1 VEVPRPAAA
10 ANLTRAQRRGIALS
24 ERKLLLA
31 AGDAVAVSIAF
42 LVAYNLHSGEVRGAG
57 FSVPRVALLLTL
69 GAYLVAAYLV
79 DAYRLSG
86 TVNLR
91 GMFTDVAASLAVS
104 FIGLLGVFFVV
115 PYRITRPTLL
125 LWVPIAALTLLGWR
139 FFYRTVFAHA
149 IFAGSIV
156 VVASAQS
163 FNRVWPDAHGV
174 MEGLYRVVAVVDPA
188 RPDCAD
194 MVRELAAEGQANE
207 IVLGIYDDIPRELFR
222 GLVDC
227 YDQGVPVRSLGDLYE
242 ELTGRM
248 LLDQLGHSW
257 LLSLPMRSETS
268 RLYSAFKRGVDIV
281 AASFG
286 LLVLGLMLPF
296 IWVAIKIEDRGSVFY
311 GQDRSGKYG
320 RVFKILKL
328 RTMSQGEEE
337 EAQRQTDAADPRITR
352 VGRVLRRLH
361 LDELPQVWNILRGDM
376 SIIGPRP
383 EQPAYVA
390 MLQESI
396 DFYNTRL
403 SVRPGLTGWAQVN
416 LGYSEGVE
424 GARKKLSYDLYY
436 IKRQSAALDL
446 LILVRTFFA
455 VLSLQ
460 GR

>member
-1 VEVPRPAAA
+1 MIRS
-10 ANLTRAQRRGIALS
+10 QRRGIALS

-31 AGDAVAVSIAF
+31 AGDVVAVSIAF
-42 LVAYNLHSGEVRGAG
+42 LAAYNAHSGEVRGAG
-57 FSVPRVALLLTL
+57 FGVPRVALLLTL
-69 GAYLVAAYLV
+69 GVYLASAYLV

-91 GMFTDVAASLAVS
+91 GMFRNVAASLAVS

-125 LWVPIAALTLLGWR
+125 LWVPLAAVILLAWR
-139 FFYRTVFAHA
+139 FFYRTIFSHD
-149 IFAGSIV
+149 IFAGSV
-156 VVASAQS
+156 LVVASAAG
-163 FNRVWPDAHGV
+163 FNRIWPDAHGV
-174 MEGLYRVVAVVDPA
+174 MEGLYRVVAVIDPE

-194 MVRELAAEGQANE
+194 MVRELAAEGQVAQV
-207 IVLGIYDDIPRELFR
+207 VLGIHEDVPRELFR
-222 GLVDC
+222 SLVEC

-257 LLSLPMRSETS
+257 LISLPMRSETS
-268 RLYSAFKRGVDIV
+268 RLYSAFKRGLDIV
-281 AASFG
+281 AASVG
-286 LLVLGLMLPF
+286 MVVLAVVLPV
-296 IWVAIKIEDRGSVFY
+296 IWLAVKLEDRGPIFY
-311 GQDRSGKYG
+311 RQDRSGKYG
-320 RVFKILKL
+320 HVFQILKL

-337 EAQRQTDAADPRITR
+337 DEERQTDARDPRITG

-361 LDELPQVWNILRGDM
+361 LDELPQVWNILKGDM
-376 SIIGPRP
+376 STIGPRP

-424 GARKKLSYDLYY
+424 GAREKLSYDLYY
-436 IKRQSAALDL
+436 IKRQSAALDV
-446 LILVRTFFA
+446 LILARTFFA
-455 VLSLQ
+455 VLSFQ